1 MVTSIYFL
9 SISVHFQLCGIS
21 MVLQSDTMAMC
32 SNPGEQVA
40 VETLLS
46 MRNSMCIGSGDESSV
61 MSEDESRC
69 TPSPTS
75 SFQSSDEDSMSNS
88 AEPSIFNRNSKLA
101 RVSFQSPMTHVLQQT
116 KTCLCIKLLEIDFY
130 LIFNANFVAL
140 TGRPNQFLLQT
151 HEEKPGSAIRV
162 CA

>member
-1 MVTSIYFL
+1 MECYQLNFITTVSWRYLSVSYKSGHLHLGWTCKIRCICNCYGIMIYFL
-9 SISVHFQLCGIS
+9 SISVQFQQCDIS

-75 SFQSSDEDSMSNS
+75 SFQSSDEDSMSIS

-101 RVSFQSPMTHVLQQT
+101 RVSFQSPMTYVL
-116 KTCLCIKLLEIDFY
+116 
-130 LIFNANFVAL
+130 
-140 TGRPNQFLLQT
+140 
-151 HEEKPGSAIRV
+151 
-162 CA
+162 

>member
-1 MVTSIYFL
+1 MSSELGQLYLGSTCRIRCICNCYGIDDFFL
-9 SISVHFQLCGIS
+9 SISVQFQQCDIN

-46 MRNSMCIGSGDESSV
+46 MRNSVCIGSGDESSV

-101 RVSFQSPMTHVLQQT
+101 RVS
-116 KTCLCIKLLEIDFY
+116 LL
-130 LIFNANFVAL
+130 
-140 TGRPNQFLLQT
+140 
-151 HEEKPGSAIRV
+151 
-162 CA
+162 

>member
-1 MVTSIYFL
+1 MVSRMYFL

-101 RVSFQSPMTHVLQQT
+101 RVSFQSPMTHVLLFVYKIIGDRFLLNFQCKFCSSYWQT
-116 KTCLCIKLLEIDFY
+116 K
-130 LIFNANFVAL
+130 LISVTN
-140 TGRPNQFLLQT
+140 P
-151 HEEKPGSAIRV
+151 
-162 CA
+162 